1 MCCSTMAIRADR
13 LSFGNDALA
22 TVTPVAFA
30 KSGRSQRLN
39 EAQAANTT
47 IEGGV
52 LGYHVSGASGIPEV
66 RSKRGP
72 TPQWRTVSVSPSGVN
87 RPIARRPAAGAFEK

>member
-1 MCCSTMAIRADR
+1 MAIRADR
-13 LSFGNDALA
+13 LSFGKDALA

-30 KSGRSQRLN
+30 KSGRLQRLN

-52 LGYHVSGASGIPEV
+52 LGYHVSGASGIPDV
-66 RSKRGP
+66 RWGDA
-72 TPQWRTVSVSPSGVN
+72 SGTWK
-87 RPIARRPAAGAFEK
+87 IECAALFHGSRWISF